1 MLTAKDLLRKA
12 RRARKDILRMSFSS
26 QVGHV
31 GSAFSIVDVL
41 VVLYF
46 SVLHINPNKP
56 RWSGRD
62 RFILSKGHAANA
74 LYAVLGERGFFP
86 RIWLKTFCQDGG
98 KLGVHAEH
106 TVPGVEWT
114 TGSLGH
120 GLSVGCGVA
129 LGIRGVRGIK
139 GRERRCFVLLSDAEC
154 DEGSTWEAALFAA
167 HHKLDNLVAIIDYN
181 KVQAFGTTEEVL
193 GLEPLAD
200 KWQAFGWRVLEVDG
214 HDHRKLTDTFESLSH
229 NGKPTVII
237 AHTVRGK
244 GVSFMEHEMKWH
256 YVAPNEREYEEAL
269 KELSV

>member
-1 MLTAKDLLRKA
+1 MKKFNVKVLTNLSKKIRLMVLD
-12 RRARKDILRMSFSS
+12 MSYRS
-26 QVGHV
+26 QVGHL
-31 GSAFSIVDVL
+31 GSAFSIVDIL

-46 SVLHINPNKP
+46 SVLEVNPKNP

-74 LYAVLGERGFFP
+74 LYAVLAKRGFFP
-86 RIWLKTFCQDGG
+86 KSWLKTFCQDGG

-120 GLSVGCGVA
+120 GLSVGCGIA
-129 LGIRGVRGIK
+129 WGLRLSRRRG
-139 GRERRCFVLLSDAEC
+139 ESRCFVLLSDAEC
-154 DEGSTWEAALFAA
+154 DEGSIWEAALFAA
-167 HHKLDNLVAIIDYN
+167 HHKLDNLIAIIDYN

-193 GLEPLAD
+193 GLEPFAS
-200 KWQAFGWRVLEVDG
+200 KWKAFGWRVLEVDG
-214 HDHRKLTDTFESLSH
+214 HNHQELVACLSTPGQ
-229 NGKPTVII
+229 NSKPTVVI

-244 GVSFMEHEMKWH
+244 GISFMEHGMKWH
-256 YVAPNEREYEEAL
+256 YTAPNEREYEEAL